1 MSYMIYQDAFLSVYF
16 QHFLV
21 IYLRIVDEYI
31 DFYNNKRS
39 HRYLNYVSPVEFENK
54 YYQKHLLL

>member
-1 MSYMIYQDAFLSVYF
+1 MIYQDVFLSVYF

-39 HRYLNYVSPVEFENK
+39 HRYLNYVSPIEFENK
-54 YYQKHLLL
+54 YYQKS

>member
-1 MSYMIYQDAFLSVYF
+1 MSYMIYQDVFFRIFSA
-16 QHFLV
+16 FLV
-21 IYLRIVDEYI
+21 IYLKIVDEYI

>member
-1 MSYMIYQDAFLSVYF
+1 MSYMIYQDVFLSVYF

-31 DFYNNKRS
+31 DFYNKRS
-39 HRYLNYVSPVEFENK
+39 HRNLNYVSPVEFKNK
-54 YYQKHLLL
+54 YYQSHFTI

>member
-1 MSYMIYQDAFLSVYF
+1 MSYMIYQDVFLSVYF

-39 HRYLNYVSPVEFENK
+39 HRYLNYVSLIEFENK
-54 YYQKHLLL
+54 YYQKS